1 VSEALLL
8 PGEEVMAMMP
18 VVVGVDGSEE
28 SLRAVEWAAQ
38 EARRHRAPLRIVA
51 APVLLPHMR
60 DHAQDPETVALRV
73 KRESRLALD
82 EAIVRAGE
90 VATGQ
95 RIEAGLLT
103 GPPAV
108 AVTQSGAGALMLVVG
123 ARGLGGFAAMLLGS
137 VSRYAAM
144 QARCPV
150 VVVREETSAVHSEVV
165 VGIRDPRDTT
175 ATLGYAFEEAA
186 LRNASLMAV
195 HSWHWSRSAPDA
207 DAGRITAEAELNLS
221 DALKAWHDKYPTVPA
236 WHDVVHDHP
245 AHVLAI
251 YSARADLVV
260 IGRHDSS
267 GSHPAIGG
275 IQHALLSHARGPVA
289 IVPATE
295 LPAHGVIGP
304 RVTAHRV
311 TGRGNGRRRGAA
323 AVPTGARRGR

>member
-1 VSEALLL
+1 MS
-8 PGEEVMAMMP
+8 GEEVMAMMP
-18 VVVGVDGSEE
+18 VVVGVDGSPE
-28 SLRAVEWAAQ
+28 SLRAVEWAAL

-51 APVLLPHMR
+51 APALLPHMR
-60 DHAQDPETVALRV
+60 DRSQEPETVALRL
-73 KRESRLALD
+73 KRESRLVLD

-90 VATGQ
+90 VATRQ

-108 AVTQSGAGALMLVVG
+108 AVAQSGSGALMLVVG
-123 ARGLGGFAAMLLGS
+123 ARGLGGFAALLLGS

-150 VVVREETSAVHSEVV
+150 VVVREETSAVHGEVI
-165 VGIRDPRDTT
+165 VGVRDPRDTT

-186 LRNASLMAV
+186 RRNASLMAV
-195 HSWHWSRSAPDA
+195 HSWNGTRSTSGGTD
-207 DAGRITAEAELNLS
+207 DGRIAAEAELNLS
-221 DALKAWHDKYPTVPA
+221 EALKAWHDKYPTVPV

-260 IGRHDSS
+260 IGRHDDS
-267 GSHPAIGG
+267 GPHPAIGG
-275 IQHALLSHARGPVA
+275 IQHALLNHARGPVA

-295 LPAHGVIGP
+295 LPAGRSYKP
-304 RVTAHRV
+304 RVR
-311 TGRGNGRRRGAA
+311 AA
-323 AVPTGARRGR
+323 ARSCGRADGWATWSMICWAWLDAS